1 MASRNDG
8 GFSQAMEGGGVNN
21 VRETICRLP

>member
-21 VRETICRLP
+21 VRESICRLP